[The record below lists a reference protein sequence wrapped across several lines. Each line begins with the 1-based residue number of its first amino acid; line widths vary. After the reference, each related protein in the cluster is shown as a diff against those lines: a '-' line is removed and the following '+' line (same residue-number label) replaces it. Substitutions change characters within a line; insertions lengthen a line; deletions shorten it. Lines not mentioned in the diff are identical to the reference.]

1 MLTRL
6 FGRRP
11 VRSLSGVAVLF
22 LGGCTPLKEYVHNG
36 FKVGPNY
43 QRPVAQVAPDWIDA
57 ADVRVR
63 KDPEEL
69 SRWWT
74 VFNDPVLNALVC
86 DSYRQ
91 NLTLREAGFRVLQAR
106 AQLGIARGEF
116 FPQTQELTGG
126 FSERTVSVEV
136 ANRSATPQRYFGTFA
151 YGFGLNWE
159 LDFWGRF
166 RRAIESADAQLDA
179 SVAEYDDV
187 LVTLLG
193 DIATNYVQL
202 RTQEQQLEYLRAN
215 VKLQRDTLSIAKAQF
230 KGGQVSELDPDQSQ
244 STLSQT
250 ESQVPQLEIQ
260 IRLTTNRLCV
270 LLGIPPEELQ
280 KRLGA
285 GAIPTAP
292 QDVVAGA
299 PADLLR
305 RRPDVRRTEREA
317 ASRAAQIGIAEA
329 EFYPAISL
337 TGGIGAGAQQF
348 SHLFT
353 SKAMT
358 GSVGPSFQW
367 NILNYGRLLNN
378 VRAQDAAFQESVAR
392 YQQAVLKANAEV
404 EDGLVTF
411 LKSHQRVK
419 ALTESVQAAEKA
431 VKAAV
436 VQYSNG
442 LIDYNR
448 VDLLQE
454 NLVSQQNLLAEARGE
469 IALGLIRTYKAMG
482 GGWEI
487 RKIGCEAP
495 ETNAQMLPPPLP
507 VLRALDAL
515 NTNGTTPV
523 VQTGGVIPAGGTQP
537 QGTQLPKTDAS
548 KKPTISGPSAQPVA
562 SQPAKV
568 SQKPTAPALTND
580 NSVLFDSVLGAMPA
594 SNQGELRDRRSH
606 LHLPPR

>member
-1 MLTRL
+1 MSMAHPRYQGRSSASLSATRGDSVRAFLTRM
-6 FGRRP
+6 FRRRP
-11 VRSLSGVAVLF
+11 IRSFGGVAVLF
-22 LGGCTPLKEYVHNG
+22 LGGCTPLNEYVHNG

-43 QRPVAQVAPDWIDA
+43 QQPVAAVAPDWIDA

-63 KDPEEL
+63 KDPDEL

-86 DSYRQ
+86 DAYRQ

-106 AQLGIARGEF
+106 AQLGVARGEF

-136 ANRSATPQRYFGTFA
+136 ANRSATPQRYFGTFG

-166 RRAIESADAQLDA
+166 RRAIESADAHLDA
-179 SVAEYDDV
+179 SVSEYDDV

-193 DIATNYVQL
+193 DIASNYVQL
-202 RTQEQQLEYLRAN
+202 RTQEQQLEYLKTN
-215 VKLQRDTLSIAKAQF
+215 VKLQRDTLKIALAQF

-244 STLSQT
+244 STLSET
-250 ESQVPQLEIQ
+250 ESQVPQLEIE
-260 IRLTTNRLCV
+260 IRQTTNRMCV
-270 LLGIPPEELQ
+270 LLGIPPEDLQ

-285 GAIPTAP
+285 AAIPTAP
-292 QDVVAGA
+292 ADVVAGA

-305 RRPDVRRTEREA
+305 RRPDVRRAEREA

-329 EFYPAISL
+329 EFYPAISVA
-337 TGGIGAGAQQF
+337 GSIGAGAQEF
-348 SHLFT
+348 SHLFV

-358 GSVGPSFQW
+358 GTIGPSFQW
-367 NILNYGRLLNN
+367 NILNYGRILNN
-378 VRAQDAAFQESVAR
+378 VRAQDAAFLEQVAR
-392 YQQAVLKANAEV
+392 YQQTVLKANAEV

-419 ALTESVQAAEKA
+419 ALNESVRAADKA

-442 LIDYNR
+442 LINYNR
-448 VDLLQE
+448 VDLLQQ
-454 NLVSQQNLLAEARGE
+454 NLVKQQNLLAEAQGE
-469 IALGLIRTYKAMG
+469 IALGLIRTYRAMG

-495 ETNAQMLPPPLP
+495 EVTAQMLPPAMPVLPGVGAMNNGPAAVTQVGGVVPAGATTMPANPVGTLSAKTSKQNATPALP
-507 VLRALDAL
+507 V
-515 NTNGTTPV
+515 
-523 VQTGGVIPAGGTQP
+523 
-537 QGTQLPKTDAS
+537 
-548 KKPTISGPSAQPVA
+548 
-562 SQPAKV
+562 
-568 SQKPTAPALTND
+568 D
-580 NSVLFDSVLGAMPA
+580 NSVLFDRI
-594 SNQGELRDRRSH
+594 LRRKAG
-606 LHLPPR
+606 PKE

>member
-1 MLTRL
+1 MSTMHPRL
-6 FGRRP
+6 PASPKGRSRIGSTI
-11 VRSLSGVAVLF
+11 RKAACGATF
-22 LGGCTPLKEYVHNG
+22 LLAGCTPLKEYVHNG

-43 QRPVAQVAPDWIDA
+43 QRPAAPVAPDWIDA
-57 ADVRVR
+57 ADIRVS

-86 DSYRQ
+86 DAYRQ

-116 FPQTQELTGG
+116 FPQTQVATGS
-126 FSERTVSVEV
+126 FNQRAVSVEV
-136 ANRSATPQRYFGTFA
+136 ANRNATPDRFFATWA

-166 RRAIESADAQLDA
+166 RRAIESSAAQLDA

-193 DIATNYVQL
+193 DIATAYVQL
-202 RTQEQQLEYLRAN
+202 RTQEQQLEYLKTN

-250 ESQVPQLEIQ
+250 ESQVPQQEIQ
-260 IRLTTNRLCV
+260 IRQTTNRLCV
-270 LLGIPPEELQ
+270 LLGIPPEDLQ

-292 QDVVAGA
+292 PEVVANT

-305 RRPDVRRTEREA
+305 RRPDVRRNEREA

-329 EFYPAISL
+329 DFYPAISIV
-337 TGGIGAGAQQF
+337 GAIGAGSQDI
-348 SHLFT
+348 SHLFV
-353 SKAMT
+353 SQAMT
-358 GSVGPSFQW
+358 GSIGPSFQW
-367 NILNYGRLLNN
+367 NVLNYGRILNN
-378 VRAQDAAFQESVAR
+378 VRVQDAAFLERVAR
-392 YQQAVLKANAEV
+392 YQQSVLKANAEV
-404 EDGLVTF
+404 EDGLITF
-411 LKSHQRVK
+411 LKAHERVK
-419 ALTESVQAAEKA
+419 ALIESVKAAEKA

-454 NLVSQQNLLAEARGE
+454 NLVSQQNQLAQAQGE
-469 IALGLIRTYKAMG
+469 IALGLIQTYKAMG

-487 RKIGCEAP
+487 RKIGCEGPACAVP
-495 ETNAQMLPPPLP
+495 QPPLLP
-507 VLRALDAL
+507 APMQMKNAVDAL
-515 NTNGTTPV
+515 RGPNAV
-523 VQTGGVIPAGGTQP
+523 HPAGG
-537 QGTQLPKTDAS
+537 
-548 KKPTISGPSAQPVA
+548 V
-562 SQPAKV
+562 
-568 SQKPTAPALTND
+568 
-580 NSVLFDSVLGAMPA
+580 MPA
-594 SNQGELRDRRSH
+594 SSQPIKQASVKTMGKVPAAPQDSHPLR
-606 LHLPPR
+606 PEYFGQNPK